1 MNDNDTNRDAP
12 ASSVQR
18 VVRRLRS
25 HIAMLAPHQ
34 RERMTGKLLIEATDE
49 IGRLHAAIVQTIN
62 ENKHL
67 ADGENCTLIR
77 LKRAV
82 SPNAEV
88 SHAAPPAASNPETA
102 QRGGVVLH

>member
-1 MNDNDTNRDAP
+1 METNVESP
-12 ASSVQR
+12 AGVTVQR
-18 VVRRLRS
+18 LVRRLRS

-34 RERMTGKLLIEATDE
+34 KERMTGKLLIEATDE
-49 IGRLHAAIVQTIN
+49 IGRLHAAIVQTLD

-82 SPNAEV
+82 SPNDTSSETG
-88 SHAAPPAASNPETA
+88 SGGGAS
-102 QRGGVVLH
+102 